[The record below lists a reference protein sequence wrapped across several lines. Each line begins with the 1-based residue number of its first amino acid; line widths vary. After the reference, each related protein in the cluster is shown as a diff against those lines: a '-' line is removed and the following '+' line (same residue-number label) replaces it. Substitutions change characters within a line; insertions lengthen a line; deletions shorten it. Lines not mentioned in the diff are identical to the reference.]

1 LPEALAVTAAALAA
15 AWATAAVTGAAGI
28 VGAVA
33 WWRVRESRVFWLLV
47 RAGQVVAVAQAVVAG
62 VLAALGFD
70 PDDGLYWLYALLPVL
85 VGFFAEQLRIV
96 AAEQVLDRM
105 GLEGAD
111 AVRELP
117 QERQRSV
124 VVSILRREMGVMALA
139 ALVVAFLALRAAGT
153 A

>member
-1 LPEALAVTAAALAA
+1 MTEAALAA
-15 AWATAAVTGAAGI
+15 AWATAVVTGVAGI

-33 WWRVRESRVFWLLV
+33 WWRVHESRVFWLVV
-47 RAGQVVAVAQAVVAG
+47 RAGQVVAVVQAVVAG

-111 AVRELP
+111 GVRELP
-117 QERQRSV
+117 EERQRSV

-139 ALVVAFLALRAAGT
+139 ALVVCFLAVRAVET
-153 A
+153 L